1 MCVVCVYFVFYR
13 TLLKPGAKRYRISP
27 YAPHILRP
35 EMFYTEKGKNTGCRT
50 RHASAA
56 SGVISVKIRT
66 SVHPPEY
73 ADQGHAP
80 GHDAHSRCAPDS
92 SESSAHN
99 RAHQGQAPGHST
111 GKYTGSPR

>member
-13 TLLKPGAKRYRISP
+13 TLLKPGAIRYRVSP

-56 SGVISVKIRT
+56 SGVI
-66 SVHPPEY
+66 P
-73 ADQGHAP
+73 
-80 GHDAHSRCAPDS
+80 
-92 SESSAHN
+92 
-99 RAHQGQAPGHST
+99 
-111 GKYTGSPR
+111 